1 MKLPPAVMV
10 HGLEQARAALAPGL
24 PVTLLSGPGAGSYA
38 GVGWWRALVML
49 ASAGGAAPPDVLDCG
64 ESTGRALEAVR
75 AGQRLLVLR
84 TEPVL
89 FRDVAERA
97 ARGGGEVLACAP
109 PALDM
114 ASRGALRR
122 LEEWLLNEGR
132 QGEGQGSALDPLGP

>member
-10 HGLEQARAALAPGL
+10 HGLQHARAALAPGL
-24 PVTLLSGPGAGSYA
+24 PVTLLSGPAAGSYA
-38 GVGWWRALVML
+38 GVGWWRALVTL
-49 ASAGGAAPPDVLDCG
+49 ACEGSAAPSDVLDCG
-64 ESTGRALEAVR
+64 ESTGRALEALR

-84 TEPVL
+84 TEPVQ

-97 ARGGGEVLACAP
+97 ARGGGNVLAVAP

-122 LEEWLLNEGR
+122 LEAWLRSG
-132 QGEGQGSALDPLGP
+132 